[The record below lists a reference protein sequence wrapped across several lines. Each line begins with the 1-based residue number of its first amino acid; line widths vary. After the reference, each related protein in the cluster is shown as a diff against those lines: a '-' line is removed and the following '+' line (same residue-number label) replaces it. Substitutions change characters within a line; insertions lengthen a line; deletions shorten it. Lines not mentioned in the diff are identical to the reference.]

1 MPSSLTNAST
11 RIFSVNNKSDLLN
24 SKYTLVSKS
33 TSRGLSDEAVLVLE
47 EFAAPLLEVAIFPLS
62 PASDV
67 LLFPTLAAS
76 SELPETSFPN

>member
-1 MPSSLTNAST
+1 
-11 RIFSVNNKSDLLN
+11 
-24 SKYTLVSKS
+24 
-33 TSRGLSDEAVLVLE
+33 LSDEAVLVLE
-47 EFAAPLLEVAIFPLS
+47 KFAALLLEVAIFPLS